1 MKKVAA
7 FNQDQGSNVGK
18 KVIIYFLLGLG
29 AIISLLPFY
38 WMFVSATHSS
48 GDIFSFPPQMWFGNN
63 LIENITNLQENIG
76 LIRVVFNSIFV
87 TVVFTAGNVL
97 ISAMAGYAFSKYKFK
112 GRNAIFFVVLLTLMF
127 PPQARLIP
135 LFKMMTSMDWV
146 NTYQSVILPNLA
158 YAFGIFLMR
167 QNMMKVPDD
176 LIDAARIDGCGE
188 FKIFWKIVLPTMKP
202 ALAALGIYMFMFQ
215 WSRFMWP
222 LIVLNSPEMKTIPV
236 ALSGLMGMSRIDY
249 GQIMVGT
256 SVSTIP
262 ILIIFLFLQRHFVSG
277 ILSGSMKG

>member
-1 MKKVAA
+1 MAA

>member
-112 GRNAIFFVVLLTLMF
+112 GRNAIFFIVLLTLMF

>member
-1 MKKVAA
+1 MAA

-112 GRNAIFFVVLLTLMF
+112 GRNAIFFIVLLTLMF

>member
-1 MKKVAA
+1 VAA

-112 GRNAIFFVVLLTLMF
+112 GRNAIFFIVLLTLMF